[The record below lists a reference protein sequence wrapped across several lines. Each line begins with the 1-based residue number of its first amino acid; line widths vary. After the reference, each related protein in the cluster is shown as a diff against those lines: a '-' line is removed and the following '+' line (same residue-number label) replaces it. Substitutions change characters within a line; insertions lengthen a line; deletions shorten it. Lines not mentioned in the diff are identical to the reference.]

1 MSQKQYQES
10 INEKFRYC
18 VYFFTCILPGYMAHD
33 IPKVLLEISD
43 FENTTA
49 GFPLRCQNL
58 LRLIP
63 PKIMD
68 FQA

>member
-1 MSQKQYQES
+1 
-10 INEKFRYC
+10 
-18 VYFFTCILPGYMAHD
+18 MAHD
-33 IPKVLLEISD
+33 IPKVFLENSH

-68 FQA
+68 FQAWKKLILTNNAF